1 MLSITKKIKSIVKHG
16 LEPFEIGMQNYLL
29 NDSIIEA
36 KALRRY
42 NLSKHC
48 LVKEPIDFLRIKDKR
63 IEGLSNMMV
72 NKCGCAGAYFFRQD
86 IEKLK
91 EWNE

>member
-1 MLSITKKIKSIVKHG
+1 MSSIAKKIKSIVTHG
-16 LEPFEIGMQNYLL
+16 LEPFEIGRQNYLL

-48 LVKEPIDFLRIKDKR
+48 LVKEPIDFLRIEDKR
-63 IEGLSNMMV
+63 IIGLSNMMV
-72 NKCGCAGAYFFRQD
+72 DKCGCSATYFFRQD